1 MAFKL
6 FRGSHDFCPSL
17 FITSTYSGGCEGKIL
32 PVLERLPAKLAV
44 RGSLADLD
52 GSRCIGLLALYEGGG
67 SPPVEAAAAAFI
79 ASMLN
84 CMDEE
89 ND

>member
-44 RGSLADLD
+44 RGS
-52 GSRCIGLLALYEGGG
+52 Y
-67 SPPVEAAAAAFI
+67 
-79 ASMLN
+79 ASVLQPQTDQWEDKAIFLQRYV
-84 CMDEE
+84 CTAVF
-89 ND
+89 